1 MNRRIPILFLAFF
14 IAAPLCRADGLY
26 SVYVFYKG
34 YLTDSEKEI
43 VKRLE
48 TESKK
53 GFFEFK
59 TANPLS
65 SDFNWK
71 DYAVWKLQDQKAALP
86 LIVLRFPESLKIKEN
101 AWAGPL
107 SAENTSMLLASEKR
121 DEIVRFLKKGTSA
134 VWIFTGSGQE
144 KFDVPAEA
152 MLRSAL
158 SDFVKSN
165 TAKRKPSFP
174 VITLMPEARGERI
187 LFSILGKVKG
197 NHDGLKTPALIP
209 VIGKGQVV
217 SVLSGDRI
225 TRENILKL
233 CTEITTVPASDEI
246 KKLSP
251 DEKIFL
257 CLKWGGSALSAS
269 SGDASGKG
277 EAAPLSS
284 VGTAASDSDSEKSF
298 ELGPPGDKLTFE
310 SVSFQRYYSF
320 LLLIPFLGIM
330 AMIVY
335 AIARSDK
342 KRKP

>member
-48 TESKK
+48 TESQK

-59 TANPLS
+59 TANPS
-65 SDFNWK
+65 SSGFDWK
-71 DYAVWKLQDQKAALP
+71 DYAVWKLQDKKAALP
-86 LIVLRFPESLKIKEN
+86 RIVLRFPEPLKIKEN

-121 DEIVRFLKKGTSA
+121 DEIVRLLKKGASA

-158 SDFVKSN
+158 SDFAKSN
-165 TAKRKPSFP
+165 TAKHKPSFP

-233 CTEITTVPASDEI
+233 CTEIATVPAS
-246 KKLSP
+246 

-257 CLKWGGSALSAS
+257 CLKWDGGALSAS
-269 SGDASGKG
+269 SGDAFGKG
-277 EAAPLSS
+277 EAGSFSS
-284 VGTAASDSDSEKSF
+284 PGTVASNSDSEKSF
-298 ELGPPGDKLTFE
+298 ELGPPGDNLTFGA
-310 SVSFQRYYSF
+310 VSFQRYYSF
-320 LLLIPFLGIM
+320 LLIIPFLGIM
-330 AMIVY
+330 ALIVY
-335 AIARSDK
+335 AIAKSDK